1 MLVLPAVTLSR
12 GHAPCDDSLVVWLP
26 VAVLPSWRRG
36 GGVVAVVVRSLS
48 TNSTLRKSESL
59 SFDFQIFRFQ
69 IFRFSD
75 FQIFQIFRFSDFQKD
90 FQIFRFSDF
99 PDFLD
104 FRFSDVSM
112 FRVL

>member
-36 GGVVAVVVRSLS
+36 GGAVAVVVRSLS

-59 SFDFQIFRFQ
+59 SFDFQIFRFSDFQ

-75 FQIFQIFRFSDFQKD
+75 FQIF
-90 FQIFRFSDF
+90 RFSDF
-99 PDFLD
+99 PIFQI
-104 FRFSDVSM
+104 F
-112 FRVL
+112 